1 MVSYAACL
9 ARQAADAPDRPAVTD
24 DDRTLTRREL
34 EDLAD
39 RTARAFAA
47 SGVVSGD
54 RVTIALRNT
63 AGFLAAAIGCW
74 KLGAAP
80 APVSWRL
87 PRRELDALVELTD
100 PKIVLGCEPGT
111 YPGRT
116 CLPDGWE
123 PPPTAA
129 DELPLADAV
138 SDPWKAMTSGG
149 STGRPKLILAT
160 TPGLIDPDGPPALG
174 MTRDGC
180 TLVPGPLYHNGP
192 FQWAAMSLLAGRHVV
207 LLGRFEAAAMIRR
220 IAEHRAD
227 MVYLV
232 PTMMLRVWRLPETE
246 RLAHDLSSLQVV
258 WHMGA
263 PCPAWLKRAWID
275 WLGPERIW
283 ELYAGTE
290 GQATTLIR
298 GDEWLAH
305 QGSVGRAVYGE
316 MRVVGPGGEELAPGE
331 VGEIYLR
338 SGDSKEPAY
347 RYIGAAARTLSDGW
361 ESLGDMGWLDPDG
374 YLYITD
380 RRDDMVLVNGANVY
394 PAEIEAALEEHPQV
408 RSCAVV
414 GLPDE
419 EAGNRLHAIV
429 HAEGSIEE
437 DELHAHL
444 RERLVTY
451 KLPRTIEFVAEPVR
465 DDAGKVRRSA
475 LRAART
481 TARSG

>member
-1 MVSYAACL
+1 MAMVSYAKQLTLL
-9 ARQAADAPDRPAVTD
+9 AGEAPDRPAVTD

-34 EDLAD
+34 DDLAD

-47 SGVVSGD
+47 DGVATGD

-63 AGFLAAAIGCW
+63 AEFLAAAIACW

-80 APVSWRL
+80 PRVSGRR
-87 PRRELDALVELTD
+87 PRGALDAIVELAD
-100 PKIVLGCEPGT
+100 PKVVLGCEPGA
-111 YPGRT
+111 YPGRV
-116 CLPDGWE
+116 CLPSDWAPPEADDG
-123 PPPTAA
+123 AR
-129 DELPLADAV
+129 LADAV

-160 TPGLIDPDGPPALG
+160 TPGLIDPHGPPALN

-180 TLVPGPLYHNGP
+180 TVVPGPLYHNGP
-192 FQWAAMSLLAGRHVV
+192 FQWATMSLLAGRHTV
-207 LLGRFEAAAMIRR
+207 LLGRFDAATTLRR
-220 IAEHRAD
+220 IAQYRAD

-232 PTMMLRVWRLPETE
+232 PTMMLRIWRLPEKE
-246 RLAHDLSSLQVV
+246 RLAHELSSLEVV

-263 PCPAWLKRAWID
+263 PCPAWLKHAWID
-275 WLGPERIW
+275 WLGPERIC

-290 GQATTLIR
+290 GQASTFIR

-305 QGSVGRAVYGE
+305 PGSVGRPVYGE
-316 MRVVGPGGEELAPGE
+316 VRIVGPRGERLAPGE

-338 SGDSKEPAY
+338 SGESSPPTY
-347 RYIGAAARTLSDGW
+347 RYVGATARTLSDGW
-361 ESLGDMGWLDPDG
+361 ESLGDMGWIDEDG
-374 YLYITD
+374 YVHITD
-380 RRDDMVLVNGANVY
+380 RRDDMVLVGGANVY
-394 PAEIEAALEEHPQV
+394 PAEVEAAVEEHPQV

-429 HAEGSIEE
+429 QIEGDLAP
-437 DELHAHL
+437 DELHVHL
-444 RERLVTY
+444 SGRLVSY
-451 KLPRTIEFVAEPVR
+451 KRPRTFEFVSEPVR

-475 LRAART
+475 LRDART
-481 TARSG
+481 ST